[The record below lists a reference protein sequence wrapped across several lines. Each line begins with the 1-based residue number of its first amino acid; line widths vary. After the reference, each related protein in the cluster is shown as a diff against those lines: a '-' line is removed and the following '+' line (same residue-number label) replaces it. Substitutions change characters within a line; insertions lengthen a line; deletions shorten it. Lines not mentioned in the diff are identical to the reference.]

1 MFRIADSPEVTAYMH
16 VLSTTR
22 STLSISKGLPSDI
35 QLSSC
40 APVAH
45 RPPIPVRQKDTIS
58 TIFNVTS
65 GSGAGIW
72 LGFGC
77 QTGTAADGDVDLGA
91 SFRGPA
97 NVDHWREDGSRNT
110 PVCITH
116 FQVLSSPA

>member
-65 GSGAGIW
+65 GIW
-72 LGFGC
+72 HRNLVRFWLP
-77 QTGTAADGDVDLGA
+77 D
-91 SFRGPA
+91 R
-97 NVDHWREDGSRNT
+97 NSR
-110 PVCITH
+110 
-116 FQVLSSPA
+116 